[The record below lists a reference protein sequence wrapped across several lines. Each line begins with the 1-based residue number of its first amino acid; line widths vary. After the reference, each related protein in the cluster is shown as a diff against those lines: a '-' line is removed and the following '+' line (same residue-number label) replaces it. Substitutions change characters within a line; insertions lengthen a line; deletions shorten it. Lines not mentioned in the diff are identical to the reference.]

1 MIRLFGRRRVARLLT
16 AAAVGAV
23 GIAGAGSG
31 AAAAPLGT
39 VLQAGAAGAVGDS
52 YIVVLKPGS
61 SAAARVTSASVQ
73 LAKRYGGAVR
83 RNYLSAVRGFSVTMT
98 STAARRLAAHPSVAY
113 VEQDRVVRM
122 SEVQNGTTWGLDR
135 IDQRSLPLSSTY
147 TYGSAADVTAYVL
160 DSGVRVSHAEF
171 GGRARDGWDFIDS
184 DGVANDCNG
193 HGTHVAGTIG
203 GATHGVA
210 KDVSIVGVRVLN
222 CNGFGSYEQIIAG
235 VDWVTTHAVKPA
247 VVNMSLGGPGS
258 TALDAAVKRSIAAGI
273 TYAVAAGND
282 NADACTQSPARTSAA
297 ITVGA
302 SDSVDAR
309 ASFSN
314 HGSCLDIFA
323 PGDWIVS
330 SSASSDTGAVIM
342 SGTSMAAPHVAG
354 AAALVL
360 GASPSLTPSQVGSF
374 LVTQATPG
382 VVGNPGTGSPNRL
395 LYTGGIAVP
404 APVVTP
410 SPTAPAATPTT
421 APPTTAPPTV
431 APPTVAPPTVAPTTV
446 APTTVAPTPVVPP
459 TSAPPTVTP
468 TVTPSTPPAT
478 PAPCG
483 PFTSGSN
490 VMITDLATVTRT
502 RKVTGCTGKA
512 SSSTSVRVRVKHSH
526 RGSLIVTLIAP
537 NGTAYPL
544 KATATADATDNLD
557 ATYLINAS
565 AAPRNGTWTLRIRD
579 AYRSNIGYLDSWTLR
594 L

>member
-16 AAAVGAV
+16 AVAVAAV
-23 GIAGAGSG
+23 GIAGTGS
-31 AAAAPLGT
+31 AAAATPVGT

-61 SAAARVTSASVQ
+61 SAAAQVTSASVA
-73 LAKRYGGAVR
+73 LVKRYGGAVR
-83 RNYLSAVRGFSVTMT
+83 RNYLTAVRGFSATMT
-98 STAARRLAAHPSVAY
+98 STAARRLAAHPAVAY

-147 TYGSAADVTAYVL
+147 TYGSAANVTAYVL
-160 DSGVRVSHAEF
+160 DTGVRASHTQF

-184 DGVANDCNG
+184 DSVANDCNG

-203 GATHGVA
+203 GSTYGVA
-210 KDVSIVGVRVLN
+210 KNVSIVGVRVLD
-222 CNGFGSYEQIIAG
+222 CSGSGSYSQIIAG

-247 VVNMSLGGPGS
+247 VANMSLGGPGS
-258 TALDAAVKRSIAAGI
+258 TALDDAVKRSVAAGV
-273 TYAVAAGND
+273 TYALAAGND
-282 NADACTQSPARTSAA
+282 NADACTQSPARTPAG

-302 SDSVDAR
+302 TDNLDAR
-309 ASFSN
+309 AWFSN

-323 PGDWIVS
+323 PGARIAS

-360 GASPSLTPSQVGSF
+360 GASPSLTPAQVRDF
-374 LVTQATPG
+374 LVTQATAG
-382 VVGNPGTGSPNRL
+382 AVGDSRTGSPNRL

-410 SPTAPAATPTT
+410 LPTATPT
-421 APPTTAPPTV
+421 PVPTTPT
-431 APPTVAPPTVAPTTV
+431 PTTPAPTTV
-446 APTTVAPTPVVPP
+446 APTTVAPTSIAPTTVAPTTIAPTTVAPTTSPVVTPP
-459 TSAPPTVTP
+459 PPTV
-468 TVTPSTPPAT
+468 T

-483 PFTSGSN
+483 PFTSDTN
-490 VMITDLATVTRT
+490 VVILDRKTINSY

-512 SSSTSVRVRVKHSH
+512 SRTTSIRVQIKHSH

-537 NGTAYPL
+537 NGAVYPL
-544 KATATADATDNLD
+544 KASATSNAADNLD
-557 ATYLINAS
+557 VTYVVDAS
-565 AAPRNGTWTLRIRD
+565 RAPRSGTWTLRVRD
-579 AYRSNIGYLDSWTLR
+579 AYRKNIGYLDSWTLR

>member
-1 MIRLFGRRRVARLLT
+1 MIRLFGRRRVAHLLT
-16 AAAVGAV
+16 LAAVGAV
-23 GIAGAGSG
+23 GVAGTGSA

-39 VLQAGAAGAVGDS
+39 VLQAGAAGAVSGS

-61 SAAARVTSASVQ
+61 AAAAQVTSASHA

-83 RNYLSAVRGFSVTMT
+83 RNYLTAVRGFSATMT
-98 STAARRLAAHPSVAY
+98 SSAARRLAANPSVAY

-122 SEVQNGTTWGLDR
+122 SEVQNGTPWGLDR

-147 TYGSAADVTAYVL
+147 SYGSAAKVTAYVL
-160 DSGVRVSHAEF
+160 DSGVRIGHAEF
-171 GGRARDGWDFIDS
+171 GGRAREGWDFIDS
-184 DGVANDCNG
+184 DSVANDCNG

-203 GATHGVA
+203 GSTYGVA
-210 KDVSIVGVRVLN
+210 KDVSIVGVRVLD
-222 CNGFGSYEQIIAG
+222 CSGSGSYEQIIAG

-273 TYAVAAGND
+273 TYAAAAGND
-282 NADACTQSPARTSAA
+282 NANACTQSPARIPAA

-302 SDSVDAR
+302 SDSADAR

-314 HGSCLDIFA
+314 HGSCLDIFG
-323 PGDWIVS
+323 PGARIVS

-360 GASPSLTPSQVGSF
+360 GASPSSTPAQVRDF
-374 LVTQATPG
+374 LVNQATAG
-382 VVGNPGTGSPNRL
+382 ALANPGTGSPNLL

-410 SPTAPAATPTT
+410 SPTPTT
-421 APPTTAPPTV
+421 VPTTVAPTV
-431 APPTVAPPTVAPTTV
+431 APTTVAPITVAPTTV
-446 APTTVAPTPVVPP
+446 APTTVAPAPAAPT
-459 TSAPPTVTP
+459 TSAPSTVAPTATP
-468 TVTPSTPPAT
+468 TVTPSSPPVT

-483 PFTSGSN
+483 PFVSGGN
-490 VMITDLATVTRT
+490 VMITDLATINST
-502 RKVTGCTGKA
+502 RKVSGCTGKA
-512 SSSTSVRVRVKHSH
+512 SSATSIRVQIKHSH
-526 RGSLIVTLIAP
+526 RGSLVVTLIAP

-544 KATATADATDNLD
+544 KATATSDATDNLD

-565 AAPRNGTWTLRIRD
+565 AAPRNGTWTLRVRD